1 MSLVKFFTLT
11 LHNFVEK
18 FEALLNSL
26 QWSWI
31 RQVNIRFVRRELLGQ
46 GQLLQTN
53 CTPNVLEI

>member
-1 MSLVKFFTLT
+1 MSLVKFSTLT
-11 LHNFVEK
+11 LHKFVEK
-18 FEALLNSL
+18 SEALLNSL

>member
-1 MSLVKFFTLT
+1 MSLVKFSTLT
-11 LHNFVEK
+11 LHKFVEK

-26 QWSWI
+26 KWSWI

>member
-1 MSLVKFFTLT
+1 MSLVKFSTLT
-11 LHNFVEK
+11 LHNFVEN

>member
-1 MSLVKFFTLT
+1 MSLVKFSTLT
-11 LHNFVEK
+11 LHKFIEK
-18 FEALLNSL
+18 SEALLNSL

>member
-1 MSLVKFFTLT
+1 MSLVKFSTLT
-11 LHNFVEK
+11 LHEFVEK
-18 FEALLNSL
+18 SEALLNSL